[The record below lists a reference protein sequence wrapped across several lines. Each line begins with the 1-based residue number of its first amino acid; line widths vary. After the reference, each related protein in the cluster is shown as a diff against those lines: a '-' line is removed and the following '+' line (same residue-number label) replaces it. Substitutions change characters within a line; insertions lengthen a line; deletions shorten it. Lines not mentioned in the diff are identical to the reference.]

1 LTVVVEGISR
11 NAYAENNCR
20 GLSASGRVA
29 HLGRW
34 IAGAAVTVVAT
45 AIKCFLVLWRIVTL
59 VNMWVG
65 VSKAGY
71 SIKDEVPMAVLVFAV
86 PAMISILIWW
96 RSS

>member
-1 LTVVVEGISR
+1 MQTLKIIVGGFLLLGEW
-11 NAYAENNCR
+11 
-20 GLSASGRVA
+20 L
-29 HLGRW
+29 HPGRW

-45 AIKCFLVLWRIVTL
+45 AIKCFLVLWLIVTL
-59 VNMWVG
+59 VNNWVG

-71 SIKDEVPMAVLVFAV
+71 SIKDEVPMALLVFPV